1 MSDTFFRPPR
11 TRTRPPQRI
20 GATCYETRVA
30 MDHIHQTISARFT
43 ELRQWGYID
52 YLRDVNSRVMT
63 RPTDTDSPAIVHVL
77 TARGKQAVELGLP
90 IQKQNGAHDPTQ
102 PYHGGVATS
111 RQAYARSKETHA
123 SLRLRVL
130 QYLYPRTD

>member
-1 MSDTFFRPPR
+1 MNSFFHPAQSAPVRR
-11 TRTRPPQRI
+11 SW

-30 MDHIHQTISARFT
+30 MQHIHQTISARFT

-52 YLRDVNSRVMT
+52 YLYDSNGHIHT
-63 RPTDTDSPAIVHVL
+63 RPTDTDSPANVHVL
-77 TARGKQAVELGLP
+77 TAKGKKAVELGLP
-90 IQKQNGAHDPTQ
+90 IQKPNGSHDPTQ

-111 RQAYARSKETHA
+111 RQAYERGKEGHA

-130 QYLYPRTD
+130 RYIYPRS